1 MKRNARR
8 PFRSLTPPQIRN
20 GHGHCSVRLP
30 LVLAAD
36 RRHIPSINDASDRA
50 NRGPDYRSHSTM
62 SADRLAW
69 CACPT
74 EEEFWNSSGT
84 PRTRCAIRQRQHP
97 DLVTLKSLG
106 QKLELRTAW
115 FYSMH
120 SKKPISPLHTMPS
133 PLQMFWIL
141 TPSRGTRRGVAVKRS
156 QPFRQRSAIDSDD
169 AIRRRGAVPRAWRS
183 PRPSFNRPKSRR
195 LLLQGIMPAIV
206 VVLLKE
212 SWHQPTQMGLV
223 PHDHVVQQFPATA
236 PHPVRSKKS
245 ERSPRLSEQRGGLR
259 HPLPRYGRNLTH
271 PRRRSPAP
279 GRLKTKE
286 MTMPGILSDDSEASF
301 VQRTV
306 ESGPPYSPLAE

>member
-1 MKRNARR
+1 
-8 PFRSLTPPQIRN
+8 
-20 GHGHCSVRLP
+20 
-30 LVLAAD
+30 
-36 RRHIPSINDASDRA
+36 
-50 NRGPDYRSHSTM
+50 M

-212 SWHQPTQMGLV
+212 SWPPADADGTRSTRSRGPAV
-223 PHDHVVQQFPATA
+223 PGDSSPPRKVQKVRTKPSLIRTKRRFTA
-236 PHPVRSKKS
+236 SSSALRPKPYAPSPPIPSTWAPENKGDDNARHS
-245 ERSPRLSEQRGGLR
+245 E
-259 HPLPRYGRNLTH
+259 
-271 PRRRSPAP
+271 
-279 GRLKTKE
+279 
-286 MTMPGILSDDSEASF
+286 
-301 VQRTV
+301 
-306 ESGPPYSPLAE
+306 